1 MNDLTLSLQQL
12 TPAQRRALTAV
23 LAKKGIDIAERL
35 PIPPAD
41 RARPLPLTGL
51 QQRLWFLWRLDPD
64 SPAYNIAGALE
75 LDGELDPA
83 RLQEAL
89 RALVQRHESLRTRFY
104 EDAQGTWQRIDDS
117 CELVLERLD
126 LTAAP
131 EDAAAQREAFALRPF
146 DLERGPLLRVQL
158 LHLAAGRQQLLVS
171 LHHVVAD
178 GVSVEIF
185 LRELAALYAEPQ
197 AVLPALP
204 LQFADYAHWQQ
215 ERLAAGDAER
225 QRQWWR
231 DYLGAETPVLQLP
244 LDHPRPAQLDTR
256 GARLRLRLEAPAVA
270 ALRQRGQTQGLTL
283 PYLLLGGFMLL
294 LQRHAGQRDV
304 RLGMPVAGRARAET
318 SGLIGCFVNTLV
330 LRAPRDPG
338 LSLGTFLAT
347 VQREA
352 LEAQTQGELPLE
364 RLCETSSAER
374 GATGNGPFQVLFNH
388 QRREA
393 WQTLAMAG
401 LNARLLDDAPPVAKF
416 DLALDALE
424 QADGRLDCE
433 FTYAAALFEDATVA
447 RLLADYQALLGAL
460 LETSWE
466 RSVADFGWLALPELH
481 GDAAGRWS
489 RSGIVG
495 RIVAQAQRQPERAA
509 LLTEQGQ
516 LGYAELHQRSERLA
530 AALWRRGLRA
540 EARVAVALPRGLEL
554 PTALLAVLKAGGAY
568 VPLDIDYPR
577 ERLAYLLQDC
587 GAHWVLTSRAVAGCL
602 PLPPGMQCL
611 VVEELLAEEGAAPP
625 AWPDLHPGQ
634 LAYVIYTSG
643 STGQPKGV
651 AVAHGELD
659 MHCQAIGERYALSP
673 ADRELLFMSFAFDG
687 VQERWLAT
695 LAHGGSL
702 VLRGDELWTPEQTQ
716 AALQRFGVTV
726 AAFPPAYLQQLA
738 EHAERVGWAAP
749 VRIYCF
755 GGDAV
760 PEASYRQAWQAL
772 RPQHLI
778 NGYGPTE
785 TVITP
790 LLWKAQPDQPC
801 GAAYAPIGSA
811 VGERRLYI
819 LDADLQPVPF
829 GVAGELHIGGPGL
842 ARGYL
847 KRPGLTAERFIAD
860 PFLAGGRMYRT
871 GDRVRQRAD
880 GALDYLGRLDGQL
893 KIRGF
898 RIESGEVEAQLRQL
912 PGVREAVVDAVEG
925 AQGRYLAAYVTAQ
938 AGATLDGRALRE
950 ALRLQLPDHQV
961 PSQILVL
968 DALPLS
974 PNGKVD
980 RRLLPA
986 PVSTTAPREAPR
998 GELEI
1003 RVAALWQEL
1012 LELPAL
1018 ERTDDF
1024 FDLGGHSL
1032 LATRLVARL
1041 KFELGLECP
1050 LRWVFETPVF
1060 ADFVQRLAKPP
1071 VATAVPP
1078 LRRLDD
1084 DRVPV
1089 ASPAQSRLWFLW
1101 RLDPVSAAY
1110 NIPAALR
1117 LQGPLVLAALE
1128 RTFSTLVARH
1138 ESLRTLFDESDGQ
1151 VRPRLQPAGD
1161 QVIAVQDLRA
1171 LEPAAREW
1179 EVARLA
1185 REEALRP
1192 FDLERG
1198 PLLRLRLLRL
1208 DEEEHVLLLTLHHI
1222 AADGWSLAILIEDFA
1237 TAYSAYAG
1245 GEKPDFA
1252 PLPVR
1257 YADFAHWQQA
1267 LLAGAEGQRQL
1278 DYWTCRL
1285 GEVRHEPLRLPTD
1298 RPRPAVQSLQGAS
1311 LPFTLDA
1318 QEGAALRQLARTH
1331 DTTLFTVLLAAFQV
1345 LLARYSGQ
1353 SEISVAVPVA
1363 NRTRQELERVVG
1375 FFVNT
1380 QVLRCPV
1387 RVEAGFDRLLE
1398 YARQAVQEAQANQD
1412 LPFEQLVEA
1421 LQPERSLAHNP
1432 LVQVKFNFGF
1442 DLSALPS
1449 PAGLRL
1455 SLVDEAQYGARFD
1468 LALDLAEAA
1477 GGEGLKGA
1485 FTYATDLFDEAS
1497 IQALAAHFRG
1507 WLRALAA
1514 APTRPLRELAVPG
1527 AVARLTGENLALAG
1541 GSWLQAFAY
1550 WCHRT
1555 PGAVALRDARGAL
1568 SYAELDVAAARLA
1581 QRLVAAGVARG
1592 QRVGVCLPRGRDWI
1606 IALLAVHRA
1615 GAVCVALDPRQPVAR
1630 LHELLDE
1637 SGAVKVLMADGE
1649 QGRPFAERALS
1660 VTAPAKDAAPWA
1672 ALVTPAAD
1680 EPAYVVFTSGST
1692 GRPKGVLVSHGA
1704 LLNYT
1709 QALARRLEPQAGEC
1723 QAMLSSVAAD
1733 LGYTTVFGA
1742 LTSGGC
1748 LFLPDD
1754 ETVADAE
1761 RLAQAL
1767 AQAQVAVLKIVP
1779 GHLGGLLAAAPE
1791 PRALLPRRLLVLGG
1805 EACTAD
1811 LLDQL
1816 RALAPG
1822 LRIVNHYGPTEATV
1836 GVLTHE
1842 WPRDARAPA
1851 RLPVGRPL
1859 ANTRVCL
1866 LDAHLAPVP
1875 PGMVGE
1881 LYIGGAGLAVGYLG
1895 QPGLTAERF
1904 VADPDGSGER
1914 LYRTGD
1920 RARLNASGA
1929 IEFLGRV
1936 DDQVKIRGY
1945 RVEPA
1950 ELTRVLASLPGIA
1963 DAWALAERPED
1974 QPARLLAYCVAPGQ
1988 RVEALRQALAERL
2001 PAQLLPAQL
2010 SLVERIP
2017 RTANGKVDRQALVAA
2032 NTAEVRAPETD
2043 LSPLERQLA
2052 DVWQQVLKRESL
2064 GPDDNFFELGGDS
2077 ILSLQIVA
2085 RLRKLGHALT
2095 PRQLFESQTVRQL
2108 ARRLDA
2114 GTPPVAVPNA
2124 LEGQLAAI
2132 WQQVLK
2138 REQVGLDDN
2147 FFELGGDS
2155 ILSLQIVARVR
2166 KLGYPLT
2173 PRQLFERQT
2182 LRQLAQALAGTQTAP
2197 TRPQGKSASTIA
2209 PTPIQARFFAEVPAP
2224 LRQRWNQ
2231 SILLIPRE
2239 PLQRSALLAALR
2251 QVLARHPVLNLVFA
2265 ETAPWLA
2272 RAGQPQAVEEL
2283 LWIRE
2288 AADTEAFTALL
2299 DEAQGSL
2306 NIHAGPLLRL
2316 LHLRLADGSERLL
2329 LVIHHL
2335 VVDAVSWRVLLEEL
2349 QQAYRQALTPAGSSP
2364 EEGTEGSSFAE
2375 WSAQLQRLAGSPE
2388 LLAELPYWQACLQD
2402 APCLPLGDP
2411 QAPATWAEVAEARFA
2426 LDATT
2431 TRRLLE
2437 EAGQAYRTR
2446 INDLLLTALGRA
2458 LGAWSGQAEALVQLE
2473 GHGREQP
2480 SADSELVLD
2489 RTLGWFTSLY
2499 PVRLPGHGER
2509 LANLK
2514 AVKERLRQVP
2524 RGGIGYGVLRYL
2536 SEQGAALAALPQ
2548 PSLTFNYLGQLDQA
2562 FSREALFSL
2571 APESPGRTVELA
2583 APLGNR
2589 LTLTGQVL
2597 GGRLGFTLSYSA
2609 AQYASSDMAAL
2620 LQLFQAELE
2629 ALVALCLDT
2638 PRGLTPSD
2646 VPLAGLDQQ
2655 QLDHLPLSLADV
2667 VDLYPLSPL
2676 QQGLLFHALD
2686 RPGDGLYVN
2695 QLAVTLECL
2704 DAEPF
2709 VRAWRAV
2716 QQRHAIL
2723 RSGFLAPGGVAG
2735 LREPLQWVA
2744 RAPALPVTLLDWRER
2759 DVDESALE
2767 QLARTQRAEP
2777 FDLFQPPLQ
2786 RLALVRLD
2794 EQRYRLIWTCH
2805 HLLLDGWSSSRL
2817 LGEVLA
2823 HYDGRTPAVPDG
2835 QFRDYIAWL
2844 QAQDAG
2850 AGTAFWQARLA
2861 DLDGATRLADAL
2873 PAPLAERADEPA
2885 EPLNRM
2891 LELTTTQRLQAFAQA
2906 RRVTLNTLL
2915 QAAWILLLQRHT
2927 GQAQVCFGATVAGR
2941 PATLP
2946 AAEELLGLFINTLP
2960 IVQRPAATATLGEWL
2975 PQLQAYNLEI
2985 REHEQVPLHEIQ
2997 RLAGQA
3003 GQGLFDTLL
3012 VFENF
3017 PLEAALASPHPRL
3030 RIGTPSHVDGV
3041 HYPLA
3046 LIASAGERLQLRY
3059 SYRAERFS
3067 RATVQRLATAFEALL
3082 TQLPDLVDQPLGEL
3096 CLLDAT
3102 ECQAQVTAR
3111 NQTAVAYP
3119 HTPLLPTLLAEQAQ
3133 RTPAALAVVHGAR
3146 RLDYAT
3152 FDAEANRLAHWL
3164 IAQGVGPDVRVGVA
3178 AERSVELVLA
3188 LVAVLK
3194 AGGAYVPL
3202 DPDHPAER
3210 LAYQLEDSQVRLLL
3224 TQGHLRARLP
3234 ASAVPQLLLDD
3245 RSAWQDQPAQAPT
3258 PALHGEHLAYV
3269 LYTSGSTGRPKGAGN
3284 TQAALLNRLQ
3294 WMQDAFQL
3302 GEGRRVLQKTPF
3314 SFDVSVWEFFWP
3326 LLTGATLVMADPG
3339 AHRDPRALREVIVA
3353 EEVQVLHFVPSM
3365 LQAFLAAGELARC
3378 PSLEQVICSGE
3389 ALPRELQQAFQ
3400 QSHGAELHNLYGP
3413 TEAAIDV
3420 SHWPCNAT
3428 DEGLTVPIGRPIAN
3442 LRLLVLDPWLAPVP
3456 EGVTGELYIGGA
3468 GLARGYHGRPGLTA
3482 ERFVADPF
3490 APGARLYRTG
3500 DLARWRADGALD
3512 YLGRIDHQV
3521 KIRGQRL
3528 ELGEIEAR
3536 LRAHPAVEDA
3546 VVVARAGEGGLQ
3558 LVGYVTGAV
3567 AVDELRGWLR
3577 EALPDFMVPAQLL
3590 VLAAMPLSANGK
3602 LDRKALPEPSW
3613 QPRVHQPPRTEL
3625 EARLV
3630 AIWEEV
3636 FASAPIGITDDFF
3649 ELGGHS
3655 LLLTRIGLAIRER
3668 LGVELPFQRLFE
3680 ATTIERLAL
3689 ELSTESDS
3697 AARDELA
3704 LMDDLLDEL
3713 ENLQ

>member
-1 MNDLTLSLQQL
+1 MNDLTHSLQQL

-23 LAKKGIDIAERL
+23 LAKKGIDISERL
-35 PIPPAD
+35 PIPRAD

-51 QQRLWFLWRLDPD
+51 QQRLWFLWRLDPH

-75 LDGELDPA
+75 LEGALDQT
-83 RLQEAL
+83 RLQGAL
-89 RALVQRHESLRTRFY
+89 QALVQRHESLRTRLY
-104 EDAQGTWQRIDDS
+104 EDAQGTWQRIDERYD
-117 CELVLERLD
+117 LPLEQLD
-126 LTAAP
+126 LTTVP
-131 EDAAAQREAFALRPF
+131 ERAAAQREAFALRPF
-146 DLERGPLLRVQL
+146 DLERGPLLRVQMVR
-158 LHLAAGRQQLLVS
+158 LAAERHQLLVS

-178 GVSVEIF
+178 GVSVAIF
-185 LRELAALYAEPQ
+185 LRELAALYGEPQ
-197 AVLPALP
+197 AALP
-204 LQFADYAHWQQ
+204 PLPVQFADYASWQQ
-215 ERLAAGDAER
+215 QRLAAGEAER
-225 QRQWWR
+225 QHQWWR
-231 DYLGAETPVLQLP
+231 DYLGAEPPVLPLP
-244 LDHPRPAQLDTR
+244 LDHPRPTQLDTQ
-256 GARLRLRLEAPAVA
+256 GARLRLCLEASTVA
-270 ALRQRGQTQGLTL
+270 ALRQRGQVEGITL
-283 PYLLLGGFMLL
+283 PHLLLGGFMLL

-318 SGLIGCFVNTLV
+318 SDLIGCFVNTLV
-330 LRAPRDPG
+330 LRAPRASG
-338 LSLGTFLAT
+338 LSLGSFLAT
-347 VQREA
+347 LQREA
-352 LEAQTQGELPLE
+352 LDAQSQGELPLE
-364 RLCETSSAER
+364 RLFEGSAAER
-374 GATGNGPFQVLFNH
+374 GATGNAPFQVLFNH
-388 QRREA
+388 QRRDA
-393 WQTLAMAG
+393 WQLPTMAG
-401 LNARLLDDAPPVAKF
+401 LQARLLEETPPVAKF

-433 FTYAAALFEDATVA
+433 FTYATALFEEATVA
-447 RLLADYQALLGAL
+447 RLLADYRAVLDALLA
-460 LETSWE
+460 TPWE
-466 RSVADFGWLALPELH
+466 RAVADLAWLAPADLH

-495 RIVAQAQRQPERAA
+495 RIVAQAERQPERPA
-509 LLTEQGQ
+509 LLADQGA
-516 LGYAELHQRSERLA
+516 LSYAELHRRSERMA
-530 AALWRRGLRA
+530 AALWRLGLQA
-540 EARVAVALPRGLEL
+540 EERVAVALPRGLDL
-554 PTALLAVLKAGGAY
+554 PVALLAVLKAGGAY

-587 GAHWVLTSRAVAGCL
+587 GARWVLTTRTVAGCL
-602 PLPPGMQCL
+602 PLPPEVQCL
-611 VVEELLAEEGAAPP
+611 DVAELLDEEGAPP
-625 AWPDLHPGQ
+625 SRPVIRAGQ
-634 LAYVIYTSG
+634 LAYLIYTSG

-659 MHCQAIGERYALSP
+659 MHCQAIGERYGLGP

-702 VLRGDELWTPEQTQ
+702 VLRGDELWTPEQTH

-738 EHAERVGWAAP
+738 EHAEQVGWAPP

-760 PEASYRQAWQAL
+760 PAASYQKAWQAL

-790 LLWKAQPDQPC
+790 LLWKAQPDQAC
-801 GAAYAPIGSA
+801 GAAYAPIGTA

-819 LDADLQPVPF
+819 LDADLQPVPP

-847 KRPGLTAERFIAD
+847 NRPGLTAERFIAD

-898 RIESGEVEAQLRQL
+898 RIESGEVEAQLRRL
-912 PGVREAVVDAVEG
+912 PGVREAVVEAVEG
-925 AQGRYLAAYVTAQ
+925 NQGRYLAAYVTAQ
-938 AGATLDGRALRE
+938 AGATLESRALRE
-950 ALRLQLPDHQV
+950 ALRLQLPDYQI

-980 RRLLPA
+980 RRRLPA
-986 PVSTTAPREAPR
+986 PATTTAPREAPR
-998 GELEI
+998 GALEI

-1012 LELPAL
+1012 LEVPAL

-1024 FDLGGHSL
+1024 FELGGHSL

-1060 ADFVQRLAKPP
+1060 ADLVQRLATP
-1071 VATAVPP
+1071 AVVSAAPP

-1084 DRVPV
+1084 SQAPV

-1101 RLDPVSAAY
+1101 RLDPESAAY

-1117 LQGPLVLAALE
+1117 LQGPLVRSALE
-1128 RTFSTLVARH
+1128 RTFSALVARH
-1138 ESLRTLFDESDGQ
+1138 ESLRTLFGEHDGQ
-1151 VRPRLQPAGD
+1151 VRPRLQPASD
-1161 QVIAVQDLRA
+1161 QAIALQDLRELDA
-1171 LEPAAREW
+1171 VAREW

-1192 FDLERG
+1192 FDLEQG

-1208 DEEEHVLLLTLHHI
+1208 DEQEHVLLLTLHHI
-1222 AADGWSLAILIEDFA
+1222 AADGWSLAILIEEFA
-1237 TAYSAYAG
+1237 TAYSAYAVD
-1245 GEKPDFA
+1245 EEPRFA

-1257 YADFAHWQQA
+1257 YQDFAHWQQA
-1267 LLAGAEGQRQL
+1267 LLAGDEGQRQL
-1278 DYWTCRL
+1278 DYWTRRL
-1285 GEVRHEPLRLPTD
+1285 GEVRHEPLHLPTD

-1311 LPFTLDA
+1311 LPFVLTA
-1318 QEGAALRQLARTH
+1318 EEGAALRALARAQ
-1331 DTTLFTVLLAAFQV
+1331 DTTLFTVLLAAFQI

-1363 NRTRQELERVVG
+1363 NRTRQEIERVVG

-1387 RVEAGFDRLLE
+1387 RLEEGFDRLLG

-1449 PAGLRL
+1449 PAGLQL

-1477 GGEGLKGA
+1477 SGEGLKGA

-1497 IQALAAHFRG
+1497 IQALAEHFRG
-1507 WLRALAA
+1507 WLRALVA
-1514 APTRPLRELAVPG
+1514 APARPLRELEVPG
-1527 AVARLTGENLALAG
+1527 AMARLAGETLALAD
-1541 GSWLQAFAY
+1541 GSWLESFAL
-1550 WCHRT
+1550 WCGQT
-1555 PGAVALRDARGAL
+1555 PTAAALRDGRGAL
-1568 SYAELDVAAARLA
+1568 SYAELDAAAARLA
-1581 QRLVAAGVARG
+1581 QRLVAAGVAPG
-1592 QRVGVCLPRGRDWI
+1592 QRVGLCLPRGRDWI
-1606 IALLAVHRA
+1606 TALLAVHRA
-1615 GAVCVALDPRQPVAR
+1615 GAVCVALDPRQPTAR
-1630 LHELLDE
+1630 LQELLDE
-1637 SGAVKVLMADGE
+1637 SGAVKVLVAAAEEGV
-1649 QGRPFAERALS
+1649 RFAGRALS
-1660 VTAPAKDAAPWA
+1660 VHGEAPDATPR
-1672 ALVTPAAD
+1672 VTPITPAASD
-1680 EPAYVVFTSGST
+1680 PAYVVFTSGST

-1709 QALARRLEPQAGEC
+1709 QALARRLQPEAGEC

-1748 LFLPDD
+1748 LYLPDD
-1754 ETVADAE
+1754 DTVADAE
-1761 RLAQAL
+1761 RLALAL
-1767 AQAQVAVLKIVP
+1767 EEAQVDVLKIVP

-1805 EACTAD
+1805 EACEPE
-1811 LLDQL
+1811 LLA
-1816 RALAPG
+1816 RIRTLAPA
-1822 LRIVNHYGPTEATV
+1822 LRIVNHYGPTETTV

-1842 WPRDARAPA
+1842 WPTGIQVPA
-1851 RLPVGRPL
+1851 QLPVGRPL
-1859 ANTRVCL
+1859 ANTRICL
-1866 LDAHLAPVP
+1866 LDDHLNPVP

-1904 VADPDGSGER
+1904 VADPYVAGER

-1920 RARLNASGA
+1920 RARLNAQSA
-1929 IEFLGRV
+1929 IEFLGRT

-1950 ELTRVLASLPGIA
+1950 ELGRVLASLPGVA
-1963 DAWALAERPED
+1963 DAWVLAERPAG

-1988 RVEALRQALAERL
+1988 SVEALRQALAERL
-2001 PAQLLPAQL
+2001 PAPLLPAQL
-2010 SLVERIP
+2010 QWVERIP
-2017 RTANGKVDRQALVAA
+2017 RTANGKVDRQALARVAA
-2032 NTAEVRAPETD
+2032 VEAEGVAPAAALT
-2043 LSPLERQLA
+2043 PLERQLA
-2052 DVWQQVLKRESL
+2052 EVWQQVLKRDKL
-2064 GPDDNFFELGGDS
+2064 GP
-2077 ILSLQIVA
+2077 
-2085 RLRKLGHALT
+2085 
-2095 PRQLFESQTVRQL
+2095 
-2108 ARRLDA
+2108 
-2114 GTPPVAVPNA
+2114 
-2124 LEGQLAAI
+2124 
-2132 WQQVLK
+2132 
-2138 REQVGLDDN
+2138 DDN

-2166 KLGYPLT
+2166 KLGYKLTPRQLFERQTVRQLARQLEPAAPPEVVQSALEGQLLAIWQQVLKRDHIGLDENFFELGGDSILSLQIVARVRKLGYKLT

-2182 LRQLAQALAGTQTAP
+2182 LRQLAQGLEAGRTTTEPAP
-2197 TRPQGKSASTIA
+2197 DASVRAIA
-2209 PTPIQARFFAEVPAP
+2209 ATPIQARFFAEVPAP

-2231 SILLIPRE
+2231 SVLLTPRQ
-2239 PLQRSALLAALR
+2239 PLQRSALLVALG
-2251 QVLARHPVLNLVFA
+2251 QVLARHPVLSLVFTDA
-2265 ETAPWLA
+2265 APWTA
-2272 RAGQPQAVEEL
+2272 RAGQPQAVADL
-2283 LWIRE
+2283 LWVRE
-2288 AADTEAFTALL
+2288 VADAAAFVEEVDA
-2299 DEAQGSL
+2299 AQGSL

-2349 QQAYRQALTPAGSSP
+2349 QLAYRQALAPTGSGHG
-2364 EEGTEGSSFAE
+2364 EDGEGSSFAG
-2375 WSAQLQRLAGSPE
+2375 WSAQLQRLASSPE

-2402 APCLPLGDP
+2402 APCLPTGDP
-2411 QAPATWAEVAEARFA
+2411 QAPAIWAQAAEARFA

-2431 TRRLLE
+2431 TRCLLE
-2437 EAGQAYRTR
+2437 EASQAYRTR
-2446 INDLLLTALGRA
+2446 INELLLTALGRA
-2458 LGAWSGQAEALVQLE
+2458 LGAWSEQAEALVLLE

-2480 SADSELVLD
+2480 SADTDLVLD

-2499 PVRLPGHGER
+2499 PVRLPGGGER

-2514 AVKERLRQVP
+2514 VVKEYLRQVP

-2536 SEQGAALAALPQ
+2536 SAPGATLAALPQ
-2548 PSLTFNYLGQLDQA
+2548 PTLTFNYLGQFDQA
-2562 FSREALFSL
+2562 FGDEALFSL
-2571 APESPGRTVELA
+2571 APESPGRTVEPA

-2589 LTLTGQVL
+2589 LTLSGKVL
-2597 GGRLGFTLSYSA
+2597 DGRLGFALSYSS
-2609 AQYASSDMAAL
+2609 AQYGRADIEAL
-2620 LQLFQAELE
+2620 LQLFQRELE
-2629 ALVALCLDT
+2629 ALVELCLNT

-2646 VPLAGLDQQ
+2646 VPLAGLDQE
-2655 QLDHLPLSLADV
+2655 QLDRLPLPLAEV
-2667 VDLYPLSPL
+2667 GDLYPLSPL

-2686 RPGDGLYVN
+2686 RPGAGLYVN
-2695 QLAVTLECL
+2695 QLAVTLDGL
-2704 DAEPF
+2704 DAGLF

-2723 RSGFLAPGGVAG
+2723 RTGFLVPGGAAA
-2735 LREPLQWVA
+2735 LREPLQWVSQ
-2744 RAPALPVTLLDWRER
+2744 APELPVTLLDWRGR
-2759 DVDESALE
+2759 QVDAMALE
-2767 QLARTQRAEP
+2767 QLARAQRAEP
-2777 FDLFQPPLQ
+2777 FDLARPPLQ

-2794 EQRYRLIWTCH
+2794 GQRYRLVWTCH
-2805 HLLLDGWSSSRL
+2805 HLLLDGWSSGRM

-2823 HYDGRTPAVPDG
+2823 HYDGRTPGAPAG

-2844 QAQDAG
+2844 QAQDAQ

-2873 PAPLAERADEPA
+2873 PLASAGPAEEPA
-2885 EPLNRM
+2885 EPL
-2891 LELTTTQRLQAFAQA
+2891 LAALDTASTQRLQAFAQSQ
-2906 RRVTLNTLL
+2906 RVTLNTLL
-2915 QAAWILLLQRHT
+2915 QAAWILLLQRYT

-2941 PATLP
+2941 PASLP
-2946 AAEELLGLFINTLP
+2946 GAEELLGLFINTLP
-2960 IVQRPAATATLGEWL
+2960 IVQRPASAATLADWL
-2975 PQLQAYNLEI
+2975 PQLQAYNLEV

-3003 GQGLFDTLL
+3003 GHGLFDTLL

-3030 RIGTPSHVDGV
+3030 HIGTPSHVDGV

-3046 LIASAGERLQLRY
+3046 LIASVGERLQLRY
-3059 SYRAERFS
+3059 SYRPERFS
-3067 RATVQRLATAFEALL
+3067 RATVQRLAATFEALL
-3082 TQLPDLVDQPLGEL
+3082 IELPALVDQPLGEL
-3096 CLLDAT
+3096 CLLDAS
-3102 ECQAQVTAR
+3102 ERQAQVEAR
-3111 NQTAVAYP
+3111 NRTTVAYP
-3119 HTPLLPTLLAEQAQ
+3119 RTPLLPALLAEQAQ
-3133 RTPAALAVVHGAR
+3133 RSPQALAVVQGAR
-3146 RLDYAT
+3146 RLDYAE

-3164 IAQGVGPDVRVGVA
+3164 IAQGVGPDVLVGVA

-3224 TQGHLRARLP
+3224 TQHHLQSRLP

-3245 RSAWQDQPAQAPT
+3245 RSAWQDQPAQAPNL
-3258 PALHGEHLAYV
+3258 ALHGEHLAYV

-3294 WMQDAFQL
+3294 WMQEAFQL
-3302 GEGRRVLQKTPF
+3302 REGRRVLQKTPF

-3326 LLTGATLVMADPG
+3326 LLTGATLVVAEPG
-3339 AHRDPRALREVIVA
+3339 AHRDPRALREVIAA
-3353 EEVQVLHFVPSM
+3353 EGVQVLHFVPSM

-3389 ALPRELQQAFQ
+3389 AL
-3400 QSHGAELHNLYGP
+3400 
-3413 TEAAIDV
+3413 
-3420 SHWPCNAT
+3420 
-3428 DEGLTVPIGRPIAN
+3428 
-3442 LRLLVLDPWLAPVP
+3442 
-3456 EGVTGELYIGGA
+3456 
-3468 GLARGYHGRPGLTA
+3468 
-3482 ERFVADPF
+3482 
-3490 APGARLYRTG
+3490 
-3500 DLARWRADGALD
+3500 
-3512 YLGRIDHQV
+3512 
-3521 KIRGQRL
+3521 
-3528 ELGEIEAR
+3528 
-3536 LRAHPAVEDA
+3536 
-3546 VVVARAGEGGLQ
+3546 
-3558 LVGYVTGAV
+3558 
-3567 AVDELRGWLR
+3567 
-3577 EALPDFMVPAQLL
+3577 
-3590 VLAAMPLSANGK
+3590 
-3602 LDRKALPEPSW
+3602 
-3613 QPRVHQPPRTEL
+3613 
-3625 EARLV
+3625 
-3630 AIWEEV
+3630 
-3636 FASAPIGITDDFF
+3636 
-3649 ELGGHS
+3649 
-3655 LLLTRIGLAIRER
+3655 
-3668 LGVELPFQRLFE
+3668 
-3680 ATTIERLAL
+3680 
-3689 ELSTESDS
+3689 
-3697 AARDELA
+3697 
-3704 LMDDLLDEL
+3704 
-3713 ENLQ
+3713 